1 MNTMNTLEFTLHQML
16 NFTIPLLIVALGG
29 MFSSRSGI
37 TNIGLDGMMIMGALT
52 SMMYIRFTQD
62 FMGGQTQL
70 LVAILI
76 AVVTGMLYSL
86 LHAFASINLKANQI
100 ISGQALNMLAPAF
113 SIFVARLFLGEGII
127 TFKNTFIIPEI
138 QPFSQIPFIGPI
150 LFQMTYVT
158 TFLGFVILGVS
169 SFVLYKTRFGLR
181 LRACGEYPQAPDSV
195 GIDVLRYRY
204 AGVIISGALAGL
216 GGLVFVLPNST
227 NFNGDVSGYGFLALA
242 VMILG
247 QWRPSRIFFA
257 ALFFGLLKTFSATYS
272 GISFLNTLGI
282 AGNYYKLMP
291 YVITIFVL
299 ILGPKGL
306 VGPKAE
312 GKPFE
317 KGMS

>member
-1 MNTMNTLEFTLHQML
+1 MTTNIVEFTLRQML

-52 SMMYIRFTQD
+52 SIFYIRFTQNY
-62 FMGGQTQL
+62 MGGQTQL
-70 LVAILI
+70 LIAVLI
-76 AVVTGMLYSL
+76 AVVTGILYSL

-113 SIFVARLFLGEGII
+113 SVFISRIFIGEGII
-127 TFKNTFIIPEI
+127 SFKDTFMIPEI
-138 QPFSQIPFIGPI
+138 PGLSRIPFIGPI
-150 LFQMTYVT
+150 FFQNVHLTN
-158 TFLGFVILGVS
+158 FLGIAILLVS

-181 LRACGEYPQAPDSV
+181 LRACGEYPQAPDSL
-195 GIDVLRYRY
+195 GIDVLKYRY
-204 AGVIISGALAGL
+204 VGVMISGALAGL
-216 GGLVFVLPNST
+216 GGLTFVLPNST

-247 QWRPSRIFFA
+247 QWTPSKIALA
-257 ALFFGLLKTFSATYS
+257 ALFFGTLKTLSATYS
-272 GISFLNTLGI
+272 GIPFLNTLGI

-291 YVITIFVL
+291 FVITIFVL

-306 VGPKAE
+306 VGPAAE

>member
-1 MNTMNTLEFTLHQML
+1 MTTLEFTLHQML
-16 NFTIPLLIVALGG
+16 NFAVPLLIVALGG
-29 MFSSRSGI
+29 MFSSRSGV

-52 SMMYIRFTQD
+52 SILFIRFTQS
-62 FMGGQTQL
+62 FMGGQQQL
-70 LVAILI
+70 LIAILI
-76 AVVTGMLYSL
+76 AVVTGLLYSL
-86 LHAFASINLKANQI
+86 LHAFAAINLKANQI

-127 TFKNTFIIPEI
+127 NFKNTFIIKEI
-138 QPFSQIPFIGPI
+138 PFLGQIPFLGEI
-150 LFQMTYVT
+150 LFKNVYLTTY
-158 TFLGFVILGVS
+158 LGILILGVS

-195 GIDVLRYRY
+195 GIDVLKMRY
-204 AGVIISGALAGL
+204 AGVLISGALAGL

-247 QWRPSRIFFA
+247 QWQPSRIFFA
-257 ALFFGLLKTFSATYS
+257 ALFFGTLKTFSATYS
-272 GISFLNTLGI
+272 GIPFLNTLGI

-291 YVITIFVL
+291 YVITLFVL

-312 GKPFE
+312 GQPFE